1 MAAGVASTVGPV
13 APAALWL
20 PLAPWPL
27 ARARDGVNGVA
38 RMVDVEPRSVCS
50 GCSRPSVVCL
60 CSSIRRVATRT
71 RVVILQHPRESDVRI
86 NTARLV
92 ELQLERAERHVAVKL
107 AEVPGF
113 TARLNDPEAP
123 PILLY
128 PGPDARDL
136 AEAPPEQPVT
146 LVVLDGTWWQAKK
159 LFQQNPELARLPR
172 YSLSPSAPSRYRIR
186 REPALHCISTIEA
199 IGEALTLLEPPG
211 FDREAWLLPFEAMV
225 EHQLHFAR
233 SRGAHRHLTGRDKVH
248 KPRLPK
254 LLLEREADLVVGYG
268 EANAWTRGSALGADA
283 EVLQWVAERVQTG
296 ERFEALLAPR
306 RPLSPSFEVHAR
318 VASEVVLAGE
328 TFAEFLERWR
338 AFTRPTDLLA
348 GWGFYASERL
358 VAEGASL
365 PERLDLRGLAR
376 RQLRKKTG
384 EVAACAAELG
394 AVVPQPWALGRAG
407 ERLSAAVAVT
417 RALVDAARG

>member
-1 MAAGVASTVGPV
+1 M
-13 APAALWL
+13 L
-20 PLAPWPL
+20 
-27 ARARDGVNGVA
+27 
-38 RMVDVEPRSVCS
+38 DVVPRSVCS
-50 GCSRPSVVCL
+50 GCARPSVVCL
-60 CSSIRRVATRT
+60 CASIRRISTRT

-107 AEVPGF
+107 AEVPAF
-113 TARLNDPEAP
+113 AARLSDPAAP

-136 AEAPPEQPVT
+136 AEAPPAGPVT

-159 LFQQNPELARLPR
+159 LFQQNPELTRLPR

-186 REPALHCISTIEA
+186 REPAVHCVSTIEA
-199 IGEALTLLEPPG
+199 IGQALSLLEPPG

-225 EHQLHFAR
+225 EHQLHFAE
-233 SRGAHRHLTGRDKVH
+233 SRGARRHLANRGSAP

-254 LLLEREADLVVGYG
+254 LLVERAADLVVAYG
-268 EANAWTRGSALGADA
+268 EANAWTRGSAVGGEA
-283 EVLQWVAERVQTG
+283 EVVQWVAERVQTG

-318 VASEVVLAGE
+318 VASELVLAGE
-328 TFAEFLERWR
+328 AFEDFLGRWR
-338 AFTRPTDLLA
+338 AFSRPTDLLA

-358 VAEGASL
+358 VAEGVPL

-384 EVAACAAELG
+384 EVAACAVELG
-394 AVVPQPWALGRAG
+394 ATVPPAWARGRAG

-417 RALVDAARG
+417 QALLQAARG